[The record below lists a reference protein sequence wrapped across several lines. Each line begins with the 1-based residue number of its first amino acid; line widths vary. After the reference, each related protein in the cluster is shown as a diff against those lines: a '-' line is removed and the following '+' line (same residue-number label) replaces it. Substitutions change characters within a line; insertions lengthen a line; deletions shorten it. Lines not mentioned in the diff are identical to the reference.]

1 MYLLISQKARV
12 GLRTQVYQVTLV
24 PLNLIGSQELE
35 RHSDKNNAINNIKA
49 RLYADLNKI
58 ILII

>member
-1 MYLLISQKARV
+1 M

-35 RHSDKNNAINNIKA
+35 RHCDKNNATNNIKSC
-49 RLYADLNKI
+49 LYPDLNKI